1 MTLLTGKGF
10 PRLDPAIERRFLVTA
25 RAILEGSEDA
35 ARHAKIRADL
45 PLRHE
50 GGRSPTVMRSLRD
63 ELDICVITAVPGCG
77 TGLEARTRIA
87 ELLDVEINSVGR
99 LIVKN
104 MLVRGRGAS

>member
-1 MTLLTGKGF
+1 
-10 PRLDPAIERRFLVTA
+10 
-25 RAILEGSEDA
+25 
-35 ARHAKIRADL
+35 
-45 PLRHE
+45 
-50 GGRSPTVMRSLRD
+50 MRILRD

-87 ELLDVEINSVGR
+87 ELLDAEINSVGR